1 MRLFGSRIMVGT
13 LLEMV
18 EAVEVWSWR
27 MSARGLIGVA
37 GGNFRLALVDVSSQ
51 CSYTTLM
58 LVRGRRRRRGAR
70 NMLTGIPSSNARSNH
85 ALAMLQTREATRT
98 DNMKGADGIDPRTC
112 TLALALSFWNQVT
125 QPSTAVQQPAQNRTH
140 ARAMLCRLRQCNMIV
155 PG

>member
-1 MRLFGSRIMVGT
+1 MEWVYLGSRVAVRLFGSRIMVGT

-58 LVRGRRRRRGAR
+58 LVRGRRRRDGAR
-70 NMLTGIPSSNARSNH
+70 NMLTGIPSSNARSNY
-85 ALAMLQTREATRT
+85 ALAMLQTREATRI
-98 DNMKGADGIDPRTC
+98 DNMKGAVGIDPRTC
-112 TLALALSFWNQVT
+112 TLALALEVESHLDFQEASGSF
-125 QPSTAVQQPAQNRTH
+125 RK
-140 ARAMLCRLRQCNMIV
+140 L
-155 PG
+155 

>member
-1 MRLFGSRIMVGT
+1 MEWVYLGSRVAVRLFGSRIMVGT

-18 EAVEVWSWR
+18 EAVEVRSWR
-27 MSARGLIGVA
+27 MSSRGLIGVV

-85 ALAMLQTREATRT
+85 ALAMLQTREATRN

-112 TLALALSFWNQVT
+112 TLALEVESPLDFQEASGSF
-125 QPSTAVQQPAQNRTH
+125 RK
-140 ARAMLCRLRQCNMIV
+140 L
-155 PG
+155 